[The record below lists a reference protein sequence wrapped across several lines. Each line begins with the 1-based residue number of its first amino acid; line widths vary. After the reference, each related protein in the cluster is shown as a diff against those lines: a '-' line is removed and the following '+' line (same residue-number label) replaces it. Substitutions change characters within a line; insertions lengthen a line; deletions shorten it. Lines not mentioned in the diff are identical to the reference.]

1 MSNFNWTK
9 LCPYKVKWRP
19 GGKWL
24 RELTKRGSLGR
35 STTRRKQI
43 KEKKALKEMLSL
55 FISLIFYTRKPF
67 TWKNY
72 KKWKRASK
80 NRQKYSSR
88 KSLSSSN
95 ESDTKTYLDTEP
107 FKVISEADKYQ
118 YNFPTKMV
126 KYAT

>member
-1 MSNFNWTK
+1 
-9 LCPYKVKWRP
+9 
-19 GGKWL
+19 
-24 RELTKRGSLGR
+24 
-35 STTRRKQI
+35 
-43 KEKKALKEMLSL
+43 MLSL